1 MNDFKPKT
9 LKFFKSLYEELKCMQ
24 ETPKLYLSQYFSDL
38 KAEVDTDFALKQ
50 DKKSDWLEIIN
61 SIESFETDTYKLHA
75 SSHTSN
81 TLNEEIQ
88 KAEDS
93 IEYYLDNLNLNYI
106 FESIDKIK
114 YKIERLIFGNKSIF
128 YLKDTCIHSSYSG
141 GSTANDEWGGEWTT
155 EEKSFLCIINDEYLR
170 KSTWLR
176 GFQDF
181 NDVLTKEA
189 LISSLLSQKLKKYI
203 EENYN
208 LNKMVNIN
216 VIKLNVDILNI
227 TKICDLS
234 NQYRIKEIHPDA
246 FNGFVN
252 LEEIDFYMTNIN
264 KIHVNTFNGLLNLK
278 SIAVR
283 QGRISSFER
292 LDPNVFKGLTKL
304 EYIHFGGNF
313 IPELHA
319 DTFKDLINLKQISF
333 YGNSIS
339 RVDKYTFKGLIRLE
353 SIYLQFNKIQSEEI
367 ELYLEPSVKEVFFS
381 PNKYDKNE
389 IEKVKRVQE

>member
-1 MNDFKPKT
+1 MNEFKPKT
-9 LKFFKSLYEELKCMQ
+9 LKFFKSLCDELKSMQ
-24 ETPKLYLSQYFSDL
+24 ETPKLFLSQYFSDL
-38 KAEVDTDFALKQ
+38 KAQVDFDFALKQ
-50 DKKSDWLEIIN
+50 DKKADWLEIIN
-61 SIESFETDTYKLHA
+61 SIESFENDSYKLQHA
-75 SSHTSN
+75 NSSHT

-88 KAEDS
+88 KVEDS
-93 IEYYLDNLNLNYI
+93 IEYYLDNFNLNYI

-141 GSTANDEWGGEWTT
+141 GSNANDEWGGEWTS
-155 EEKSFLCIINDEYLR
+155 EEKSFLFIINDEYLR
-170 KSTWLR
+170 KSSWSR
-176 GFQDF
+176 KYQDF

-189 LISSLLSQKLKKYI
+189 LLSSLLGQKFKKYI
-203 EENYN
+203 NDNYN
-208 LNKMVNIN
+208 LNKLVNIN
-216 VIKLNVDILNI
+216 VIKLNVDILSI
-227 TKICDLS
+227 TKISDLPD
-234 NQYRIKEIHPDA
+234 QYRIKEIHPDA

-264 KIHVNTFNGLLNLK
+264 KIHVNTFNGLSNLK
-278 SIAVR
+278 SITVC

-333 YGNSIS
+333 HGNSIS
-339 RVDKYTFKGLIRLE
+339 HVDKYIFKGLTHLE
-353 SIYLQFNKIQSEEI
+353 SIYLQFNKIKSEEI

-381 PNKYDKNE
+381 SNKYDKNE
-389 IEKVKRVQE
+389 IDKVKRVKD